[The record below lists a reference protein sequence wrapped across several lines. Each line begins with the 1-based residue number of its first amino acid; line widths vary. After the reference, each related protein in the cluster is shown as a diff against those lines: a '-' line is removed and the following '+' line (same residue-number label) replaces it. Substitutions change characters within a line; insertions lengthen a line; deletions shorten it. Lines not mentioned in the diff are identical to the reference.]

1 MMADPD
7 AVPVTGI
14 DPNAVIVP
22 GTSAD
27 TSPNGLIQVTTDTS
41 TSVHTTMI
49 PLVTTMAPL
58 STTAST
64 LGAGLTNVIPAGATP
79 DVIDLGQ
86 YIDQQVQAKMAMFA
100 WPQPSMAPSWMPLQR
115 PQYALP
121 IGFPGA
127 ATMMGGFPTGG
138 HPPMADMPSS
148 SSRPA
153 RGDDVP
159 QPPRKKQKKEHRSED
174 PSGKR
179 PGKEKKAS
187 VGRCSLFPATPAR
200 PVLDH
205 DDVVSL
211 YASGDNFSQ
220 SGQSTAEDDS
230 DSQTARSQESSESS
244 DEEDHVLEPK
254 LKSVVHKV
262 QPQKDSD
269 AAKPQEVKPELKAAL
284 SSAIPVEKTSVSI
297 LSDLAEE
304 LKGTWQ
310 TPLDQARVDEILDRI
325 HPPDNA
331 LFLRVQ
337 RTNERIYELIKK
349 PAIQQDCS
357 IQKTQ
362 QLTTTAAAQTAQMLH
377 KINNLPEG
385 TVLDGDL
392 QKQLM
397 VPLAEVFTLLS
408 HTTAKLSLSRKNKLA
423 RAVPKQYSSI
433 RKCSF
438 PTSQYL
444 FGDDIDAV
452 LTAAKKQSQDQQ
464 QKAGGSKFSKFRNS
478 KSRKPRTYKGGNSK
492 NGKGKWSGH
501 KRKDGGKKKE
511 DKDPQESD

>member
-1 MMADPD
+1 MVI
-7 AVPVTGI
+7 VPVTGT
-14 DPNAVIVP
+14 DP
-22 GTSAD
+22 
-27 TSPNGLIQVTTDTS
+27 SPEGLIQVTSTDTS
-41 TSVHTTMI
+41 VTTMI
-49 PLVTTMAPL
+49 PLVSTIAPL
-58 STTAST
+58 TTTAST
-64 LGAGLTNVIPAGATP
+64 ASAGHHPGLPILTPAGAP
-79 DVIDLGQ
+79 PEVIDLGQ

-115 PQYALP
+115 PQYAMP
-121 IGFPGA
+121 AGFPGA
-127 ATMMGGFPTGG
+127 AAMMGGFP
-138 HPPMADMPSS
+138 PVSNPAMATSS

-153 RGDDVP
+153 RGDDAPP
-159 QPPRKKQKKEHRSED
+159 QPPRKKQKKHRSED

-179 PGKEKKAS
+179 PAKEGTAT
-187 VGRCSLFPATPAR
+187 VERRSLFPATPAR
-200 PVLDH
+200 SATTDQ
-205 DDVVSL
+205 DDALSI

-230 DSQTARSQESSESS
+230 DSQTANSQDSSAGS
-244 DEEDHVLEPK
+244 DEDDYVPK
-254 LKSVVHKV
+254 VRSVVHKV
-262 QPQKDSD
+262 QLPNDSD
-269 AAKPQEVKPELKAAL
+269 AAKTQEVKPELKAAL

-304 LKGTWQ
+304 LRGTWQ
-310 TPLDQARVDEILDRI
+310 TPLDQARVDEILSRI

-377 KINNLPEG
+377 KINDLPEG
-385 TVLDGDL
+385 TVLTGDL

-397 VPLAEVFTLLS
+397 VPLADVFTLLS
-408 HTTAKLSLSRKNKLA
+408 HATAKLSMSRKNKLA
-423 RAVPKQYSSI
+423 RAVPKQYASI

-438 PTSQYL
+438 PTSQHL

-452 LTAAKKQSQDQQ
+452 LSTAKKQSQDQQ
-464 QKAGGSKFSKFRNS
+464 QKAGGSKFSRYRNS
-478 KSRKPRTYKGGNSK
+478 KSRKPRKGGNSK

-501 KRKDGGKKKE
+501 KKKDGGKKKE